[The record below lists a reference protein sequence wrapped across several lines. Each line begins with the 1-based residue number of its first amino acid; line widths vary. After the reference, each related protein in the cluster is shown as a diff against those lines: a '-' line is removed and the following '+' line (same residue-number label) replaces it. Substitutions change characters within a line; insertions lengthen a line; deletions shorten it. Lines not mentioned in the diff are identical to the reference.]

1 MSTAPQGIQF
11 AAHKMPLPSS
21 LEERRRHRE
30 NMLFR
35 VLNMKNVVA
44 VVGSGCTTP
53 LGYDSW
59 TRFAQKLLATTRRTV
74 KRNDEK
80 QRLKELTLGGEN
92 NENDLTYAI
101 GVCQSLIGRPEEK
114 NYYATYAKFYR
125 RNFGDKNKPF
135 KTEKNPL
142 IDLAEL
148 PVYRFMT
155 TNYDREIER
164 AIEHVYKA
172 EPASFTQTE
181 KDTQKLTRFSLS
193 RTRASEDRMVFHCHG
208 RYDEVGS
215 IIASEADYQNWYVS
229 DKYGSAFRQTIEL
242 LLESNPLL
250 FVGYGL
256 RDEDLLRPLRQLG
269 ALDPRRKMS
278 RPIFALIAS
287 EDFKGDNSRLE
298 LYYERYGLHAIPY
311 EIPKGTKKLTQSE
324 PERAAKQFGD
334 ALCEKL
340 RSLAG
345 SYLEA
350 CDNWHRKPNLRAP
363 TVPSRKS
370 KRKAMKALM
379 LPPFN
384 RNTPN
389 RLDEIQGKDLV
400 EKMRDEMRKGKHL
413 LCVVGPGGSS
423 KTTNIYRLIEAEEND
438 PKSDFVGFYFW
449 NANYTNEAFTALDH
463 AIRYVAAPEGDG
475 TRQERMLTK
484 LAEQKFLMVVDGCER
499 LLRPLARPGEGRAY
513 GAGFRQILRIL
524 ARLVS
529 RNKFKSVVV
538 FSGRLWPSELI
549 AEGLTL
555 GKHFVKLD
563 AERAPLRN
571 VETAFAG
578 IEGIPEGQASSLCS
592 LLDGHCYGLLLAKL
606 YLEKGKD
613 PRVLERQLA
622 EQPPKKRLDTMID
635 LAIST
640 LAPDLRDLL
649 QRMALFTEPIG
660 WDTILECW
668 KDADQEPSTGLR
680 NKLKRIENFFLI
692 PIERDRYVVHATL
705 RGYLRRGESLTRS
718 FVPPDFALPGYTS
731 HTNGIDPGSDRA
743 VDRSRKLFQA
753 FCGIDPGRP
762 RSVEIC
768 RGAYSI
774 LRSQWECT
782 TAVRRLTY
790 DEYAQI
796 GIRLANLIKVSTP
809 GAWSFCEPGGISGIE
824 AADLPLHVA
833 ELAWLYNDVGFA
845 LFGEGLL
852 SDAFAVW
859 DQAYEISKMLEA
871 TPPYGEYVVESLLN
885 LAHTLIELGYVS
897 DAIRYLDDAAQLNVR
912 LEDPEVGHRI
922 LCFRAFC
929 DHIQGNLRS
938 ADDLYETAIGPLVAG
953 ENRRAASYF
962 RTLQA
967 EAALELGDVDR
978 AARLARESRAL
989 AEIGEYPDLVG
1000 YARLAE
1006 TDVLV
1011 KRDELMEARRGF
1023 DGVLQDAQKRGTRP
1037 LEAFARLKLA
1047 DLSLLQGDTE
1057 SARRGALQTLK
1068 TSNELGLGLMT
1079 TRALISLAQ
1088 ATIRSGE
1095 RELGLGY
1102 LEIAKQQA
1110 RRQQYGLRLRDAE
1123 RYRREFGA

>member
-1 MSTAPQGIQF
+1 MSIAHQGIQF

-21 LEERRRHRE
+21 PEERRLHRE

-59 TRFAQKLLATTRRTV
+59 TRFAQKLLATTRTTIQRS
-74 KRNDEK
+74 DEQ
-80 QRLKELTLGGEN
+80 QRLEDLTVGPGSS
-92 NENDLTYAI
+92 ENDLTYSI

-114 NYYATYAKFYR
+114 DYYAKYAEFFR
-125 RNFGDKNKPF
+125 TNFGDKGEPVVVA
-135 KTEKNPL
+135 EGNPL
-142 IDLAEL
+142 IDLVKL
-148 PVYRFMT
+148 PLYRFMT

-164 AIEHVYKA
+164 AVQHVYKTR
-172 EPASFTQTE
+172 PTSFTQTE
-181 KDTQKLTRFSLS
+181 KNQTLTRFSLS
-193 RTRASEDRMVFHCHG
+193 RARAGEDRMVFHCHG
-208 RYDEVGS
+208 RHDEIGS
-215 IIASEADYQNWYVS
+215 IIASEADYQDWYVS

-287 EDFKGDNSRLE
+287 EDFKADNSRLE

-311 EIPKGTKKLTQSE
+311 PIPKGTKKLTQSE
-324 PERAAKQFGD
+324 PEKAAQQFGD
-334 ALCEKL
+334 SLCEKL
-340 RSLAG
+340 RSLADA
-345 SYLEA
+345 YLSA

-363 TVPSRKS
+363 EVPSEESRP
-370 KRKAMKALM
+370 KALM
-379 LPPFN
+379 LPPFD
-384 RNTPN
+384 RNTPKH
-389 RLDEIQGKDLV
+389 LDEIQGKDLV
-400 EKMRDEMRKGKHL
+400 EKIREEIRQKKHL

-423 KTTNIYRLIEAEEND
+423 KTTNIYRLIEAEEKD
-438 PKSDFVGFYFW
+438 PKSDFAGFYFW
-449 NANYTNEAFTALDH
+449 NANYTNEAFTGLDH
-463 AIRYVAAPEGDG
+463 AIRYVAVPEGDG
-475 TRQERMLTK
+475 TRQERMLSK
-484 LAEQKFLMVVDGCER
+484 LAKQKYLMVVDGCER

-529 RNKFKSVVV
+529 NEQFESVVV

-555 GKHFVKLD
+555 GKDLVKLE
-563 AERAPLRN
+563 AERALLAN
-571 VETAFAG
+571 VEEAFASIKG
-578 IEGIPEGQASSLCS
+578 MPEGQTSALCS

-606 YLEKGKD
+606 YLETGKD
-613 PRVLERQLA
+613 PRELERRLA
-622 EQPPKKRLDTMID
+622 EQPPRKRLDTMIE
-635 LAIST
+635 LAMSI
-640 LAPDLRDLL
+640 LAADLRDLL
-649 QRMALFTEPIG
+649 QRMALFTEPVG

-668 KDADQEPSTGLR
+668 KDAYQGPPTGLR
-680 NKLKRIENFFLI
+680 ERLKEIEHFFLI
-692 PIERDRYVVHATL
+692 PIEGGRYVVHATL
-705 RGYLRRGESLTRS
+705 RGFLRRSESLTRS
-718 FVPPDFALPGYTS
+718 FVPADFALPGYTS
-731 HTNGIDPGSDRA
+731 RTNGIDPGSDKA

-753 FCGIDPGRP
+753 FCGTDPGQP
-762 RSVEIC
+762 RSEQIC

-824 AADLPLHVA
+824 GVGLPLHVA

-885 LAHTLIELGYVS
+885 LAHTLIELGYVA

-989 AEIGEYPDLVG
+989 AEIGDYPDLVG

-1011 KRDELMEARRGF
+1011 KRGELMEARRGF
-1023 DGVLQDAQKRGTRP
+1023 DGVLQDARKMGIRA

-1068 TSNELGLGLMT
+1068 TSNELGLALMT

-1102 LEIAKQQA
+1102 LEIAEQQA

-1123 RYRREFGA
+1123 RYRREFGT